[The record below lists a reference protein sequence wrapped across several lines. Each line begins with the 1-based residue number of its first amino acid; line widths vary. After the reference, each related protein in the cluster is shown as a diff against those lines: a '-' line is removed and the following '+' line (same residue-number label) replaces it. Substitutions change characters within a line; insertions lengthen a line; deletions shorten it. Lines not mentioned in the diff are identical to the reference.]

1 MAKSNDFFLFGK
13 HWIMF
18 ISLIVHCVECLHNSI
33 QKDLSVH
40 VTLFVVTSYDSL
52 WQIVHS
58 YIAQIYFLYRFFSIF
73 ASIV

>member
-40 VTLFVVTSYDSL
+40 VTLFVVTSYDSS
-52 WQIVHS
+52 WQTAHS
-58 YIAQIYFLYRFFSIF
+58 YIAQIFLFCIDFVLFLLI
-73 ASIV
+73 